1 MANGVCDAL
10 KKVLI
15 THGKMNKLE
24 ADNYVTKM
32 KVTIFLTN
40 FCKIKCKLNLKFS
53 NLFFG
58 FRRCKKLIFKPS
70 LVKIK

>member
-40 FCKIKCKLNLKFS
+40 LCKIKCKLNLKLS
-53 NLFFG
+53 NLFLALDDV
-58 FRRCKKLIFKPS
+58 KS
-70 LVKIK
+70 LFLSHR